1 MVDFNCLSDVLSLK
15 CRDIQ
20 PQYMGAMQCLKC
32 KISSDKRELR
42 KQLSLNFFSIEELVD
57 RFLLLFVLDGISKSG
72 IFKTNSNIEEQPL
85 CDVLTSEA
93 KALIFEAL
101 SCLQKSLMQDRIFRQ
116 RGPKIACDGIRRYLY
131 FMDNIKITS
140 SNSDVKWYQAL
151 LDYKRSGIMTSRE
164 STENTQEL
172 SFEAMDKICDGIG
185 YQLESQSIFYYGLD
199 PEGRYNFQRD
209 LQLTPLKF
217 FLATYLAKNERPHP
231 PAPHS
236 STPHPPIPHTP
247 KFDAIMEY
255 ICGDCPD
262 DIYDV
267 DNKWIEFFLNELSQ
281 KYHYKILSKRDPGCT
296 AYANNLLKTEFKKI
310 QFINENA
317 EKLGKY
323 SQVGLSWDSSLEESL
338 HGVEQI
344 SDKNW
349 EEFFETYRIK
359 CLDAFDQI
367 TRECLICV
375 THNDKSPTSKI
386 VPNYSLNLIA
396 FDQVTHFVWL
406 TDLWIAKH
414 TYLSSAFENMPT
426 SNIKAA
432 LRDYSIHG
440 HFDFDADGIA
450 LLSMCINLPIDLPKS
465 PVVDCEPYC
474 NYVKKQQ
481 NLISDFSEGKV
492 EKASIPHPQLSPD
505 DEKRFIWI

>member
-1 MVDFNCLSDVLSLK
+1 MVDFNCPSDVLSLK

-20 PQYMGAMQCLKC
+20 PQYMSAMQCLRC

-42 KQLSLNFFSIEELVD
+42 KQLSLNFFSTEELVD

-72 IFKTNSNIEEQPL
+72 IFKSKSNIEEQPL

-93 KALIFEAL
+93 KALIFETL

-116 RGPKIACDGIRRYLY
+116 HGPKIACDGIRRYLY

-164 STENTQEL
+164 STESAQEL
-172 SFEAMDKICDGIG
+172 SFEAMDKICEGIG
-185 YQLESQSIFYYGLD
+185 YQLESQSIFYYGLG

-217 FLATYLAKNERPHP
+217 FLATYLAKNERPNL
-231 PAPHS
+231 S
-236 STPHPPIPHTP
+236 DTRTP

-267 DNKWIEFFLNELSQ
+267 DNKWIDFFLNELSQ
-281 KYHYKILSKRDPGCT
+281 KYHYKILSKRDPGCIT
-296 AYANNLLKTEFKKI
+296 YVNSFQKAESKKI
-310 QFINENA
+310 RLMNKISKEIG
-317 EKLGKY
+317 EY
-323 SQVGLSWDSSLEESL
+323 SKIGLSWNSSEEDR
-338 HGVEQI
+338 I
-344 SDKNW
+344 SNKNW
-349 EEFFETYRIK
+349 DKFFEKYRIK

-396 FDQVTHFVWL
+396 FDQVTYFVWL

-414 TYLSSAFENMPT
+414 AYLSSAFENMPT
-426 SNIKAA
+426 SNIKAT
-432 LRDYSIHG
+432 LRDYSIHDG
-440 HFDFDADGIA
+440 FNFDADGIV
-450 LLSMCINLPIDLPKS
+450 LLGMCIDLPVDAPKDS
-465 PVVDCEPYC
+465 VVDCDPYC
-474 NYVKKQQ
+474 TYVKKQQ

-492 EKASIPHPQLSPD
+492 EKVSIPHPQLSPD